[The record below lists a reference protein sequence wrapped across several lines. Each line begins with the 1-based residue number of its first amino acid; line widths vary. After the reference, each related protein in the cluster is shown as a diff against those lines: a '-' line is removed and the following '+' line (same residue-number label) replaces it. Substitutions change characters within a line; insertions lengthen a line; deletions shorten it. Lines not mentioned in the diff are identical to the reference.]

1 MVLTMRCGEKAQILQ
16 LGEKR
21 IHSSQ
26 ELENLG
32 DIRKLKQTQR
42 QISLTKLR
50 MITIERIIN
59 ITEGL
64 ITASSITLSKEL
76 TSKYIT

>member
-1 MVLTMRCGEKAQILQ
+1 MGLIMRCGEKAQILQ

>member
-50 MITIERIIN
+50 MITIEKIIN